1 MRVTGG
7 RLGGR
12 LLRAPRGHAVR
23 PTADRIRE
31 SLFTRLGGL
40 EDCVVL
46 DLYAGSGSLGIE
58 ALSRG
63 AAQAIFVERA
73 GPALAALRAN
83 LQALELEA
91 VARVHRGDV
100 QAVVR
105 RLGAAGHR
113 FDRIFLDPPYAS
125 DEVSRALRAIVTSGI
140 LAEGAEVVVEA
151 PRRHPPDPIEG
162 LARIDQRSYGD
173 TAIVRFAPRPP
184 EGAAGS
190 GGESGSEGG

>member
-12 LLRAPRGHAVR
+12 LLRAPRGRAVR
-23 PTADRIRE
+23 PTADRVRE
-31 SLFTRLGGL
+31 SLFARLGDL

-73 GPALAALRAN
+73 APALTALRAN
-83 LQALELEA
+83 LEALDLEA
-91 VARVHRGDV
+91 VTQVQRGDV
-100 QAVVR
+100 PVVVR
-105 RLGAAGHR
+105 RLAAAGSR

-125 DEVSRALRAIVTSGI
+125 DEVSRALRAIATSGI
-140 LAEGAEVVVEA
+140 LAEGAELVVEA
-151 PRRHPPDPIEG
+151 PLRHPPDPIEG

-173 TAIVRFAPRPP
+173 TAIFRFTPRPSQ
-184 EGAAGS
+184 GADGT
-190 GGESGSEGG
+190 GGEGGSEDG